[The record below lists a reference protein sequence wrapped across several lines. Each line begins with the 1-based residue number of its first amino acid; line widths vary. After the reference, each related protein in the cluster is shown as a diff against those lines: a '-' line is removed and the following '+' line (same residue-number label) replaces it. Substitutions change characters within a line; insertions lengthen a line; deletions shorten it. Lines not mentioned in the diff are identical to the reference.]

1 MKLLKSTAPK
11 PREATDVRKTRT
23 SVKPVSRSQHSQQE
37 SEQVQMFRK
46 VVRKRP
52 SSEAWL
58 IHYGRLGRDLG
69 LTYPETF
76 LVVKA
81 QVRRLRGNIRLKWVH
96 RGLRQ
101 GYDHAGLAA

>member
-1 MKLLKSTAPK
+1 
-11 PREATDVRKTRT
+11 
-23 SVKPVSRSQHSQQE
+23 
-37 SEQVQMFRK
+37 MFRK